1 MVTEKQL
8 PLGEELDF
16 AALSRLKKRLPGC
29 RLGPDEGDSS
39 FTLNCPSFVSFWQKR
54 RKLSLESEE
63 KTDTLQWAA
72 GPRFSG
78 RLSQERKKSKKHKY
92 NILQYQSSST
102 FSAPPVLEHPDLK
115 MSTVVINQFLI
126 KFCLFGP

>member
-1 MVTEKQL
+1 MVTEKKQL

-39 FTLNCPSFVSFWQKR
+39 FTLNCPSFVSFWWKR

-63 KTDTLQWAA
+63 KTEGTWSAKKKDFIATKFVVHMTDRGSNLRGKRTPKTL
-72 GPRFSG
+72 
-78 RLSQERKKSKKHKY
+78 
-92 NILQYQSSST
+92 
-102 FSAPPVLEHPDLK
+102 
-115 MSTVVINQFLI
+115 
-126 KFCLFGP
+126 